1 MRIFSYLVDCLP
13 DIRTSRVRQN
23 IAMFEARRELELEL
37 DWEIKVV
44 RRENEE
50 KCILSLLIDDSVSYF
65 ILHSTKYL

>member
-1 MRIFSYLVDCLP
+1 M
-13 DIRTSRVRQN
+13 RQN
-23 IAMFEARRELELEL
+23 IAMFEARRELEL

>member
-1 MRIFSYLVDCLP
+1 M
-13 DIRTSRVRQN
+13 RQN